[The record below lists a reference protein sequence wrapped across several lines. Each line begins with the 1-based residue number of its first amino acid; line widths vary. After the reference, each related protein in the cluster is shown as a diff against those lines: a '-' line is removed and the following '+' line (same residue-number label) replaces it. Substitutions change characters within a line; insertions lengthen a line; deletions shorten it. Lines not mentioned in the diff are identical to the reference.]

1 MAFARSRS
9 TLIELVIFD
18 CDGVLVDS
26 ERLAIKIDVQVL
38 ARLGWPMAEAE
49 VIERFVGVSDAHF
62 RQAIESHLGRRLS
75 DDWQGE
81 FEPLYRSAFAAEL
94 GPVDGIVDALNRFTL
109 PTCVASSGT
118 HDKMRYTLGLTGLY
132 DRFHGRI
139 FRATE
144 VPRGKPSPDLLLYAA
159 ARMGVTPAAR
169 VVVEDSVMGVAA
181 ARAAGIRVL
190 AYAGGVTSAAKLA
203 GPNTTVFE
211 HMRALPKL
219 LGKLGS
225 AFARSAPHRH

>member
-1 MAFARSRS
+1 M
-9 TLIELVIFD
+9 IELVIFD

-26 ERLAIKIDVQVL
+26 ERLAIKIDAHVL
-38 ARLGWPMAEAE
+38 AQLGWPMAEAE
-49 VIERFVGVSDAHF
+49 IIERFVGVSDAHF
-62 RQAIESHLGRRLS
+62 RQAIESHIGRRLP
-75 DDWQGE
+75 DDWEAE

-94 GPVDGIVDALNRFTL
+94 GPVDGIVDALNRITA

-132 DRFHGRI
+132 DRFCGRI
-139 FRATE
+139 FSATD
-144 VPRGKPSPDLLLYAA
+144 VSQGKPSPDLFLYAA
-159 ARMGVTPAAR
+159 ERMGVTPAAC
-169 VVVEDSVMGVAA
+169 VVVEDSVMGVTA
-181 ARAAGIRVL
+181 ARAAGMRVL

-219 LGKLGS
+219 LRKLGS
-225 AFARSAPHRH
+225 AFG